1 MQEKEMTYQHNPKIT
16 IGSISINAKN
26 RSVSSRGPGAGLISV
41 GMQGATVYLSIHALN
56 KDDVP
61 VGSTEFKLKK
71 EEALELIAAIKTF
84 YDL

>member
-1 MQEKEMTYQHNPKIT
+1 
-16 IGSISINAKN
+16 
-26 RSVSSRGPGAGLISV
+26 
-41 GMQGATVYLSIHALN
+41 MQGATVYLSIHALN